1 MEREPLKKIINSIKG
16 YLMKKIQS
24 VKVKQLGGDWLES
37 QPKKGCN
44 LKKVQYYTT
53 SSFLLSHS

>member
-1 MEREPLKKIINSIKG
+1 VEREPLKKIINSIKG

-37 QPKKGCN
+37 QPKKYRWR
-44 LKKVQYYTT
+44 LQ
-53 SSFLLSHS
+53 